1 MADSSEISIKG
12 VRIREQVI
20 GAGPPVLMAHG
31 WGASID
37 LLRPLALPL
46 SRLGYQCHMVD
57 LPGFGESEEPR
68 QAFTIHDYAT
78 FCVDYLD
85 HHNLQSVNYFGHSL
99 GGRIGLVLAAE
110 RPERIAKM
118 ALSNSAGIREQP
130 AASQRFRL
138 QLYHRFRQ
146 GLEAIGAAA
155 AAARLRQ
162 LYNDR
167 YGSTDYQNASAVM
180 RQTLVQIV
188 NEDLLAYAA
197 RVSVPTIL
205 VWGDVDQDTPLWMGR
220 ALEKTIPDA
229 AIIVHEGAGHYAYLD
244 FPDKT
249 AAIMHALFGGA

>member
-57 LPGFGESEEPR
+57 LPGFGESDEPK

-85 HHNLQSVNYFGHSL
+85 HHNLGSVNYFGHSL

-110 RPERIAKM
+110 HPERIAKM

-138 QLYHRFRQ
+138 QLYHKFRQ

-205 VWGDVDQDTPLWMGR
+205 VWGDADQDTPLWMGR